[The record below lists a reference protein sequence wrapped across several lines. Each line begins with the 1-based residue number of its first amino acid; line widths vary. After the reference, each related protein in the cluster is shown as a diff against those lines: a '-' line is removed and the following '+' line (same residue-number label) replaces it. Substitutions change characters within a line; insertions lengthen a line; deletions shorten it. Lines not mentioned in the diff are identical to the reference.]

1 MSERGRKPGLRGV
14 VTAAVFAGSLVACS
28 GPDNAS
34 DGTVGTG
41 TFITGS
47 PSSLVELPA
56 PRTAGAISLEEALGE
71 RRSARSFTPETL
83 TIEEVSQL
91 LWAAQGITAS
101 WGGRTAPSAGALYPL
116 EIYVADGAGLSRYL
130 PDGHG
135 LAIVADGDIRA
146 DLAHAAHDQAP
157 VAEAPAVFAIT
168 AIPARTESKYGDRA
182 LRYVYLEAGH
192 AAQNLLLQATAL
204 GLGGVPIGA
213 FDDAEVA
220 QILHLPEGE
229 VPIYL
234 IPVGHPSD

>member
-1 MSERGRKPGLRGV
+1 MAA
-14 VTAAVFAGSLVACS
+14 AAVFAGSLIACS

-34 DGTVGTG
+34 TG
-41 TFITGS
+41 TRG
-47 PSSLVELPA
+47 PYVELPA
-56 PRTAGAISLEEALGE
+56 PRTAGPVSLEEALGQ
-71 RRSARSFTPETL
+71 RRSARTFTPETL
-83 TIEEVSQL
+83 TLEEVAQL

-116 EIYVADGAGLSRYL
+116 KVYVADGAGLWRYV
-130 PDGHG
+130 PDGHR
-135 LAIVADGDIRA
+135 LEVVVDADLRA
-146 DLAHAAHDQAP
+146 DLAHAAHDQTA

-168 AIPARTESKYGDRA
+168 AAPARTEIKYGDRA

-213 FDDAEVA
+213 FDDGEVA
-220 QILHLPEGE
+220 RILRLPEGI

-234 IPVGHPSD
+234 IPVGHPSE